1 MDSLLTKEQ
10 ATKSRSARLDLIRQ
24 AQMLSAKDA
33 PIIPYWQG
41 SMVAVSRDNINGI
54 DQTLDPTFI
63 LRFWLVS
70 KS

>member
-1 MDSLLTKEQ
+1 MDSLLSREQGTESGSARNALSEQ
-10 ATKSRSARLDLIRQ
+10 AQTLA
-24 AQMLSAKDA
+24 AKDV

-41 SMVAVSRDNINGI
+41 SMIAVSQKNVNGI

-63 LRFWLVS
+63 MRFWLIS